1 MTPTTTSPRQAKL
14 LSFLWLCAAI
24 LVTAGSLGCDRE
36 KEPIKLGFSGCLTG
50 RLSDLGTSGRN
61 GVILAVEQV
70 NEAGG
75 INGRP
80 VELIV
85 RDDGQDTEEAL
96 RVDQELI
103 DRGVAAIIGHMTSA
117 ISMAAV
123 PLINE
128 EQVLMISPTTST
140 NALKG
145 IDDYFIRVMPPNSAE
160 TEHLARY
167 AYQEAGARKIA
178 AVVSLVNRAYTEGFL
193 ADFTRVFQG
202 LGGKVISVEPFPSG
216 SQTDFV
222 KLTQSLLKPDPDAVL
237 LVAGSLDAA
246 MICQHIRMSGT
257 KIPIFSCGWAMT
269 DALIEHG
276 GAAVEGVVFSQL
288 FDRKSGEKNYLL
300 FTRRFEDRFG
310 EAPDFAACHAYE
322 AARVI
327 LQALSVNPD
336 PDALKA
342 TILGQGTFDG
352 LQGDLRIDPYGDPRR
367 RRYLIK
373 IKGGQF
379 RSQTTPE

>member
-1 MTPTTTSPRQAKL
+1 MSPANRRRQRADL
-14 LSFLWLCAAI
+14 FSILYLCVI
-24 LVTAGSLGCDRE
+24 IMISAGSLGCDRE

-61 GVILAVEQV
+61 GAILAVEQI
-70 NEAGG
+70 NETGG
-75 INGRP
+75 VNGRP

-85 RDDGQDTEEAL
+85 RDDRQDKAEAL
-96 RVDQELI
+96 RVDQELMAE
-103 DRGVAAIIGHMTSA
+103 GVVAIIGHMTSA
-117 ISMAAV
+117 MSMAAV

-145 IDDYFIRVMPPNSAE
+145 IDDYFIRVMPPNSAQ

-167 AYQEAGARKIA
+167 AYQEAGVRQIA
-178 AVVSLVNRAYTEGFL
+178 AVVSLANRAYTEGFL
-193 ADFTRVFQG
+193 EDFTRVFQD
-202 LGGKVISVEPFPSG
+202 LGGKVVSVESFPSG
-216 SQTDFV
+216 SETDFV
-222 KLTQSLLKPDPDAVL
+222 KPAQSLLKPAPDAVL

-269 DALIEHG
+269 DAFIEHG
-276 GAAVEGVVFSQL
+276 GPAVEGVVFSQL
-288 FDRKSGEKNYLL
+288 FDRKSRDKSYIT
-300 FTRRFEDRFG
+300 FTRRFEARFG
-310 EAPDFAACHAYE
+310 KAPDFAACHAYE
-322 AARVI
+322 AARVV

-367 RRYLIK
+367 RRHLIE
-373 IKGGQF
+373 IKGGHF
-379 RSQTTPE
+379 RRQTIPE